1 MSNQRPDRGSSQPTR
16 RERPF
21 DPNQSYSVR
30 HGGNEGSSW
39 MSENS
44 GKVLVGVALVILIFG
59 VIVLSSGA
67 G

>member
-1 MSNQRPDRGSSQPTR
+1 MANQRPDRRPTRSPR
-16 RERPF
+16 RERPV
-21 DPNQSYSVR
+21 DPNQSYSIS
-30 HGGNEGSSW
+30 HSGNEGPSW

-44 GKVLVGVALVILIFG
+44 GKVIVGVAIVILLLG